1 MAPVS
6 GVTGMTSEIAV
17 MNQRAVALAAD
28 SAVTLIDGGTVVVR
42 NEQRKLFILA
52 EGQPVAIMFFGLADM
67 LGHPWDH
74 LIEHFQTTHR
84 KDGARPHVRD
94 YSTAFTAMLDNLDEF
109 FPPERQ
115 KEDYRRLLASVFR
128 HIFAYAQFLR
138 ESSED
143 PALMADDTRV
153 LGAAI
158 ERVWREYQQRE
169 DGTPRRDLP
178 CFPQDFAA
186 KVLSRHAG
194 QINELIGYGFGQ
206 FTLSKD
212 AVQRLNDIAGF
223 CVTKD
228 LFLEDVS
235 GLVFAGFGSEDRYPS
250 VVTYYVSAVVDGI
263 AKRSEVSV
271 DTIDN
276 ETRSKVRVFADS
288 EVTHAFLRGIDF
300 NLERRLYAGFRML
313 LHGVVDEVI
322 AAFPNAAPGVRE
334 ELRKRFQ
341 TDFVPRYFD
350 AFRGMI
356 GEYQQQAF
364 INPVLRVLEIAGRNE
379 LAETA
384 RSLVE
389 LNVFKKRIMAQ
400 KETVGG
406 AIDVAIISRDAGF
419 QWWSKP
425 GASNG

>member
-1 MAPVS
+1 
-6 GVTGMTSEIAV
+6 MTSEIAV

-28 SAVTLIDGGTVVVR
+28 TAVTLVDDGTVVVR
-42 NEQRKLFILA
+42 NEQQKLFNLA
-52 EGQPVAIMFFGLADM
+52 DGHPIAIMFFGVADM

-74 LIEHFQTTHR
+74 LVEHYQTKHR
-84 KDGARPHVRD
+84 RDALKPRVRD
-94 YSTAFTAMLDNLDEF
+94 YAAAFTGMLDHLDEF

-115 KEDYRRLLASVFR
+115 REDYRRLLASVFR

-138 ESSED
+138 QNSED
-143 PALMADDTRV
+143 ASLGADDTR
-153 LGAAI
+153 LLESAI
-158 ERVWREYQQRE
+158 ERIWREYQVHD
-169 DGTPRRDLP
+169 DGAPRRDLP
-178 CFPQDFAA
+178 CFPQGFGKIVA
-186 KVLSRHAG
+186 SRHAA
-194 QINELIGYGFGQ
+194 QINELIDYGFRQ
-206 FTLSKD
+206 FGISKQ
-212 AVQRLNDIAGF
+212 AEQHLHDIAAF

-235 GLVFAGFGSEDRYPS
+235 GLVFAGFGSQERYPS

-263 AKRSEVSV
+263 VKRSEVSV
-271 DTIDN
+271 DVIDN
-276 ETRSKVRVFADS
+276 EIRSRVRIFADS

-322 AAFPNAAPGVRE
+322 AVFRAPEAQKKQVRE
-334 ELRKRFQ
+334 RFQ

-356 GEYQQQAF
+356 GEYQQHAF
-364 INPVLRVLEIAGRNE
+364 INPVLRVLEIAGKKE

-406 AIDVAIISRDAGF
+406 AIDVAVISRDSGF
-419 QWWSKP
+419 QWVAKP
-425 GASNG
+425 GAA